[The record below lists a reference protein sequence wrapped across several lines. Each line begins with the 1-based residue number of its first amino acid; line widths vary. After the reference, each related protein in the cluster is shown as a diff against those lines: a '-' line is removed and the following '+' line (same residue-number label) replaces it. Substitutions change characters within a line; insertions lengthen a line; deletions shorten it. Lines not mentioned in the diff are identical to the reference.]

1 MTNHDARIS
10 KNPGISLNFLQ
21 HVLVQLKCSNAE
33 AATSSIIWAFALQ
46 RTGSIPRLQ
55 STISWQLYLDAI
67 AKENLLRVSPFQNK
81 HLEMSAHFFR
91 SCSILVLVLLQDV
104 VLAECLNVCIVP
116 ETMQTAWGIF
126 SYQGSE
132 LRIVLC
138 LEQLRGPFPRTLSA
152 ANHFWEVSGMTE
164 TYTPFIGLVLQF
176 S

>member
-1 MTNHDARIS
+1 MTNHDARHDEPAYLCIQRIS

-21 HVLVQLKCSNAE
+21 HVLVQLKCSNAK

-46 RTGSIPRLQ
+46 RTESIPRLQ

-67 AKENLLRVSPFQNK
+67 AKEKLLRVSPFQNK
-81 HLEMSAHFFR
+81 HLEMSAHFLR

-126 SYQGSE
+126 
-132 LRIVLC
+132 
-138 LEQLRGPFPRTLSA
+138 
-152 ANHFWEVSGMTE
+152 
-164 TYTPFIGLVLQF
+164 
-176 S
+176 